1 VKKIPN
7 VDLQNYQK
15 HVNYHIME
23 NISLQDQIHLYE
35 ERIPVAPKANF
46 YIQSDIENSCLKGM
60 VQSLLEMQLMDH
72 RKEEMMASVDTINQS
87 LKGLKK

>member
-1 VKKIPN
+1 
-7 VDLQNYQK
+7 
-15 HVNYHIME
+15 ME

-35 ERIPVAPKANF
+35 ERIPVASKANF
-46 YIQSDIENSCLKGM
+46 YIQLDIENSCLKGM